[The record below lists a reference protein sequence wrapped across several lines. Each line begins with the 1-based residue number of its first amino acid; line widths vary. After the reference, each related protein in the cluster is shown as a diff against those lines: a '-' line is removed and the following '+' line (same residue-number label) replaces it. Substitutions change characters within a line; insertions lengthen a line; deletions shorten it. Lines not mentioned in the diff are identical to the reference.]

1 MSVAE
6 RCAAG
11 EELFD
16 FCLWPYVPPA
26 PVAGKL
32 RPVNILR
39 NAFAIAGLEQ
49 QGDALIGRL
58 RGAFGDSR
66 TVWGIKLEQGRVSWE
81 LYFYDY
87 ARLQRTRSVPGFLA
101 AVGADIPGALPPLED
116 VPYFMFSVDVDG
128 DLLQGRRTLAE
139 LQIYIGNI
147 GSNVSSGICYQ
158 VTGAATTLRNFYFF
172 FDRAREM
179 EDIVG
184 KMSSSMFLQQSAFR
198 PELLLWPEL
207 VDCQTIVVANKV
219 NRDGLYFSRI
229 KVDQL
234 LYFLRRLDY
243 PAEHVKFIERNRG
256 QLDHILYDVGF
267 DYRMR
272 GGRIEILKS
281 AYYAIF

>member
-1 MSVAE
+1 MSVVE
-6 RCAAG
+6 FCAAD

-16 FCLWPYVPPA
+16 FCLWPYDPPL

-32 RPVNILR
+32 RPVSILR
-39 NAFAIAGLEQ
+39 HAFGLAGLER
-49 QGDALIGRL
+49 QGNALIDGL
-58 RGAFGDSR
+58 RGTFGDSR

-87 ARLQRTRSVPGFLA
+87 ARLQRTRSVPRFLA
-101 AVGADIPGALPPLED
+101 AVGADSQGVFPPLED
-116 VPYFMFSVDVDG
+116 VPYFMFSVDIDG
-128 DLLQGRRTLAE
+128 DLLLGRRDLAE

-158 VTGAATTLRNFYFF
+158 VTGVATTLRNFYFF
-172 FDRAREM
+172 FDREREM
-179 EDIVG
+179 DDIVG
-184 KMSSSMFLQQSAFR
+184 KMSSSIFLQQRAFR
-198 PELLLWPEL
+198 PEMLLWPEL
-207 VDCQTIVVANKV
+207 VDCKTIVVANKI

-234 LYFLRRLDY
+234 LHFLRRLDY

-256 QLDHILYDVGF
+256 HLDHILYDVGF

-272 GGRIEILKS
+272 SGRIEILKS
-281 AYYAIF
+281 AYYATF